1 MRLGYHTITWG
12 GVVGDAT
19 GVTSVKDLFYRVNGP
34 MDRAIAD
41 IASLGYEGVEMFDGN
56 VTDYAHRPAELMDL
70 LTSAGVVL
78 ASVYTGG
85 NFIYPDI
92 LADELHRVRQA
103 ASSLRDSGRTT

>member
-56 VTDYAHRPAELMDL
+56 VADYADRPDQLRDM
-70 LTSAGVVL
+70 L
-78 ASVYTGG
+78 ASAT
-85 NFIYPDI
+85 PA
-92 LADELHRVRQA
+92 LASMAL
-103 ASSLRDSGRTT
+103 SWSGRAA